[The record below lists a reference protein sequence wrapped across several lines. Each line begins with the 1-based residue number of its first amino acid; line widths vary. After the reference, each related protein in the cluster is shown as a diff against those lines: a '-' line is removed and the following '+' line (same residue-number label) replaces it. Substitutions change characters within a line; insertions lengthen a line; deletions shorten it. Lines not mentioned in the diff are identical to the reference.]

1 MVKLIALY
9 KRPEDPEAFNASY
22 RDHMDLIAKVP
33 GLQKTE
39 VGRLT
44 SAPWGEPDLY
54 MVTEMY
60 FADRDALDEALA
72 SEAMGA
78 AGKQLRSFA
87 RGLFTM
93 YIAEIEA

>member
-9 KRPEDPEAFNASY
+9 KRPESPDAFDSRY
-22 RDHMDLIAKVP
+22 REHTDLIAKVP

-39 VGRLT
+39 VGRLVP
-44 SAPWGEPDLY
+44 APWGEPDLY

-60 FADRDALDEALA
+60 FADRQSLDAALA
-72 SEAMGA
+72 SDEMGA

-93 YIAEIEA
+93 YIAEVDA